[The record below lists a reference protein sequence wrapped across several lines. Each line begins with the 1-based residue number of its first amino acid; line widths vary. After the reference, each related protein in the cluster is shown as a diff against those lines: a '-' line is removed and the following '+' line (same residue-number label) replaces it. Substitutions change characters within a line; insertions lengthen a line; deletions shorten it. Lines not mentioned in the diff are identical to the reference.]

1 MDATDLIDDAAL
13 SAEQQ
18 AIALDAFQTAWAE
31 VKDRFDDVE
40 DSTFA
45 QTKLAG
51 IVRLIARQGIFD
63 RQHLADAAL
72 AVLSRHLG

>member
-18 AIALDAFQTAWAE
+18 AIALDAFQTAWSE
-31 VKDRFDDVE
+31 VKNRFDGVE
-40 DSTFA
+40 DWTFA

-51 IVRLIARQGIFD
+51 IVRLIARQGIVD